1 MGYGN
6 SIIRL
11 LDSRRNPSLFI
22 SKETKKR
29 KVDFNNISNSVFHL
43 AHYLSLRF
51 ETNISFVWNFWC
63 KKFVNKIFVYAY
75 RVEEENDYKKY
86 FKTIEIFE
94 TKDHDYSK
102 ITPMYFLKKL

>member
-51 ETNISFVWNFWC
+51 ETNISFVWNFP
-63 KKFVNKIFVYAY
+63 
-75 RVEEENDYKKY
+75 R
-86 FKTIEIFE
+86 
-94 TKDHDYSK
+94 SR
-102 ITPMYFLKKL
+102 FLKRAVFGRIK